1 MLLLLPVVV
10 ACNKPIDNKSIAQ
23 LGSNW
28 NNGSNAGTFYWNLN
42 NSVSNR
48 NRNISSQLV
57 NAQNRGVLQN
67 IPVLYKTEII

>member
-1 MLLLLPVVV
+1 MGQTIAILNLLLLP
-10 ACNKPIDNKSIAQ
+10 AYRKSIKKITQ

-28 NNGSNAGTFYWNLN
+28 NNGTNAGSFYWNLN

-57 NAQNRGVLQN
+57 NA
-67 IPVLYKTEII
+67 